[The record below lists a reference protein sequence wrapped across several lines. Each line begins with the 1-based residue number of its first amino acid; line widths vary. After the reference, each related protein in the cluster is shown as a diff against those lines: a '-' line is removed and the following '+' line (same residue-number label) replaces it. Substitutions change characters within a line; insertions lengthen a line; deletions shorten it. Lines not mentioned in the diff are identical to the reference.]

1 MKKQTTER
9 WIEEHPESVIC
20 EGKNKKGEIVM
31 QVVERGTE
39 IGYFFPQA
47 VSKERAEKLIK
58 KAKETYE
65 KVERSEEDEEIMDE
79 EVENGM

>member
-20 EGKNKKGEIVM
+20 EGKDKKGEIVM
-31 QVVERGTE
+31 QVVERETE

-47 VSKERAEKLIK
+47 VSKERAEELIK

-65 KVERSEEDEEIMDE
+65 SKRSEEDEEFMDE
-79 EVENGM
+79 EVE